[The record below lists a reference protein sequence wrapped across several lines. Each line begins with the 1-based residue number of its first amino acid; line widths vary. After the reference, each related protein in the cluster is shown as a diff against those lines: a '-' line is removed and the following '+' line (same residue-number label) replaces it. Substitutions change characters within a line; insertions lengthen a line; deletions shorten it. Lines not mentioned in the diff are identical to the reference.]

1 MGSGEWGIR
10 TQLSPLPT
18 PHSPLPT
25 ANMLFRLTEVTKAYG
40 AQEVLRGVTFQ
51 FNPGEHVGLVGR
63 NGAGKTTILRLITGA
78 ETPDNGE
85 IERLR
90 GLRYGALAQHVD
102 FRGDQTL
109 IEAALAVFE
118 KLRALEAKMRELE
131 HAMTEVTGD
140 KLDRV
145 MHDYSDAQHEYERE
159 GGFSYHARAEA
170 VLLGLGFTKDE
181 FGKRAESLSGGE
193 KNRLGL
199 ARLLLLEPD
208 ILLLD
213 EPTNHLDVEA
223 VEWLEEFLSNYKS
236 AYLIISHDRFFLDH
250 TVNRVLDL
258 ENGRIESYKGNYSAY
273 LEQKEERRE
282 QQQRAYEQ
290 QQELIARTEDFI
302 RRNLAGQKTKQAK
315 SRRNLLE
322 RMERLESTSNLET
335 ANFKLKPTGR
345 TGDQV
350 LVLDKL
356 AIGFPAKTLASDLS
370 LLLRRGERLGI
381 IGGNG
386 TGKTTLLRTILG
398 EHRPLDGDLRWGTGV
413 NTGYY
418 DQRLLTV
425 DERNTVIEELR
436 SVASSVVT
444 DGELRGFL
452 GRFLFSGDD
461 VFKPVSALSG
471 GEKGRLALA
480 KLIYSRVNVLLLD
493 EPTNHLDIA
502 SCEALED
509 ALNEFDG
516 TIITVSH
523 DRYFLDRIATQIL
536 FFGEKGVE
544 YFDGGY
550 SEFYDAHHRAL
561 AEKQAREAEAL
572 SAERAKRAAATAKP
586 KAAKKPKQK
595 QPAAAEIEA
604 EIHAIESELGELS
617 ALLSTEEIA
626 RDKDRL
632 FELSEK
638 YQTLSDKLAELY
650 SSWEAALAAEEEAL
664 AAGKN

>member
-1 MGSGEWGIR
+1 
-10 TQLSPLPT
+10 
-18 PHSPLPT
+18 
-25 ANMLFRLTEVTKAYG
+25 MLFRLAEVTKSYG

-51 FNPGEHVGLVGR
+51 INPGEHVALVGR
-63 NGAGKTTILRLITGA
+63 NGAGKTTIFRLITGA
-78 ETPDNGE
+78 ESPDKGE
-85 IERLR
+85 IDAMR
-90 GLRYGALAQHVD
+90 GFRFGVLAQHVD
-102 FRGDQTL
+102 FSGAETVMD
-109 IEAALAVFE
+109 AALSVFE
-118 KLRALEAKMRELE
+118 SLRSLESKMRELE
-131 HAMTEVTGD
+131 HAMTEVSGD
-140 KLDRV
+140 ELDRV
-145 MHDYSDAQHEYERE
+145 MHDYSDAQHAYERE

-170 VLLGLGFTKDE
+170 VLLGLGFGKAD

-199 ARLLLLEPD
+199 AKLLLLEPD

-213 EPTNHLDVEA
+213 EPTNHLDVDA
-223 VEWLEEFLSNYKS
+223 VEWLEEFLSGYKS

-258 ENGRIESYKGNYSAY
+258 EFGKVESYKGNYSQY
-273 LEQKEERRE
+273 VVEKEERRE
-282 QQQRAYEQ
+282 LQQRAYEQ
-290 QQELIARTEDFI
+290 QREMVERTEDFI

-315 SRRNLLE
+315 SRRNMLQ
-322 RMERLESTSNLET
+322 RMERLDNVSDLDT
-335 ANFKLKPTGR
+335 ASFKLKPTAR

-350 LVLDKL
+350 LILDKL
-356 AIGFPAKTLASDLS
+356 AIGFKAKTLAENLN
-370 LLLRRGERLGI
+370 LTLRRTERLGI

-398 EHRPLDGDLRWGTGV
+398 EQLPLDGESRWGTGV
-413 NTGYY
+413 NVGYY

-425 DERNTVIEELR
+425 DGRNTVIEELR
-436 SVASSVVT
+436 TIASSAIT

-480 KLIYSRVNVLLLD
+480 KLIYSRVNVLVLD

-536 FFGEKGVE
+536 AFTDKGAE

-550 SEFYDAHHRAL
+550 SEFYEAHHRTL
-561 AEKQAREAEAL
+561 AEQQAREAEAQKV
-572 SAERAKRAAATAKP
+572 ERQARRVET
-586 KAAKKPKQK
+586 PKQNK
-595 QPAAAEIEA
+595 TNKSRQKAPSPAEIEA
-604 EIHAIESELGELS
+604 TIHAAETELQELAS
-617 ALLSTEEIA
+617 LLSTEEVA
-626 RDKDRL
+626 RDKDKL

-638 YQTLSDKLAELY
+638 YQSLEAGIAELY
-650 SSWEAALAAEEEAL
+650 QSWEAALAAE
-664 AAGKN
+664 